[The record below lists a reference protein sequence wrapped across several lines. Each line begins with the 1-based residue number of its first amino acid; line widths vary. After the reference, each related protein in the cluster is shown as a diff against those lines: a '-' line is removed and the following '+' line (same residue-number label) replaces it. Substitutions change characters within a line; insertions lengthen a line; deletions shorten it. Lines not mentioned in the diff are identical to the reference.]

1 MRYEKMKS
9 MGLSRNELSG
19 KVALITGA
27 GRGIGKELAK
37 ALAWLGAKVII
48 AEISESGAEVE
59 EEICSK
65 GGTAFYFQTDVSD
78 EKSIKELAE
87 KIPKEF
93 GKVNILVN
101 NATIVK
107 TGSILDTPLE
117 DWDESWKV
125 NARAA
130 ILLVRTFLPDMVER
144 KDGVI
149 VMMTSEEGMPYVA
162 PYSASKAALNSFG
175 LSLAAELGEDS
186 GVSVFIFAPGMVDT
200 PGIRNAAQE
209 LAPLYG
215 MAYDEFINQSVNPG
229 YNGLMPAED
238 CAAGLAYCIAHAK
251 DYHGQVADPFG
262 PLAKAGLL
270 TFSTQSEGKHTN
282 DILHRDEAVSEKTA
296 LELAEELKKIMEDVE
311 RETNELN
318 RFARMWVR
326 RIFRQRTGMGIKE
339 WLEAIEKL
347 ISELEELDMVIKT
360 HDDVKDERIRAKLL
374 WITSHLEKLADNF
387 KQNMKDVEAFIKD
400 PDALANA
407 LEVLAYRENTT
418 RSLVA
423 ALNKK
428 LAEVKT
434 RNPSDVWHS

>member
-1 MRYEKMKS
+1 MSTFGGFKMGYEKLKS
-9 MGLSRNELSG
+9 MDLSRDEFSG

-37 ALAWLGAKVII
+37 VLAWLGAKVII

-59 EEICSK
+59 EEIHSK

-78 EKSIKELAE
+78 KKSIRKLAE
-87 KIPKEF
+87 RILKEF
-93 GKVNILVN
+93 GKVDILVN

-107 TGSILDTPLE
+107 TGSILDTSHE

-125 NARAA
+125 NVQAA
-130 ILLVRTFLPDMVER
+130 VLLVKAFLPSMVKR

-175 LSLAAELGEDS
+175 LSLATELGEDS

-238 CAAGLAYCIAHAK
+238 CAAGLAYCIAYAK
-251 DYHGQVADPFG
+251 DYHGQMADPFG

-270 TFSTQSEGKHTN
+270 IFPTQAEGKHTN
-282 DILHRDEAVSEKTA
+282 NILHRDEAVSEKTA
-296 LELAEELKKIMEDVE
+296 FELVEELKKIMEDVE

-326 RIFRQRTGMGIKE
+326 RIFRQRTGMSIKE
-339 WLEAIEKL
+339 WLGAVEEL
-347 ISELEELDMVIKT
+347 ISGLQELETAIRANNDTKAEQ
-360 HDDVKDERIRAKLL
+360 IRAKLP
-374 WITSHLEKLADNF
+374 WMITYLEKLADNF
-387 KQNMKDVEAFIKD
+387 KQNMKDVEGFIKD
-400 PDALANA
+400 PEALAKA
-407 LEVLAYRENTT
+407 LETLAYRENVT
-418 RSLVA
+418 RSLIVMLREEMEA
-423 ALNKK
+423 
-428 LAEVKT
+428 
-434 RNPSDVWHS
+434 